1 VVEHLVRRVDASR
14 AGSTVSQTGG
24 AGPASARRICVLSGG
39 PSEEAAASRVSAA
52 DVYEALVAVGSDVLW
67 LDLSEDGRW
76 TLEAGHPDG
85 SPVIRP
91 AGREPHQ
98 SWQKSL
104 VALIDALDVELVF
117 PVIHGEIG
125 EDGQIQRLCESLLL
139 PYVGCAPE
147 ATLTC
152 YDKVAFKRAIS
163 AAGLPV
169 AAYVDVRRDVYEI
182 DSEAV
187 AALVGRHLGYPCI
200 VKPARAGSS
209 LGLARVESGR
219 TLDPAVAAGLR
230 LSEVVMIEQLCAGV
244 DVEIGVLGGASPV
257 VGSPVE
263 IEYEGDLYDFATK
276 YRGDVR
282 QWVPARIPRW
292 LTARLV
298 EAARAAFLATGCRGM
313 ARVDFLVDGSAGSF
327 VVNETNTIPYLP
339 ESSSFASSLRHAAG
353 LSYTTIVARLVQ
365 LASERDN
372 P

>member
-1 VVEHLVRRVDASR
+1 MVEHPVRRFDATR
-14 AGSTVSQTGG
+14 ADSTVSQTGST
-24 AGPASARRICVLSGG
+24 GPASARRICVLSGG

-52 DVYEALVAVGSDVLW
+52 DVYQALVAVGRNVLW
-67 LDLSEDGRW
+67 LDLSADGRW
-76 TLEAGHPDG
+76 TLEAEHLHG
-85 SPVIRP
+85 SPLIRP
-91 AGREPHQ
+91 AGRERPE

-104 VALIDALDVELVF
+104 AALVEALDVELVF

-125 EDGQIQRLCESLLL
+125 EDGQIQRLCESLSL

-152 YDKVAFKRAIS
+152 YDKVAFKRVIS

-169 AAYVDVRRDVYEI
+169 AAYVDIRRDAYEI
-182 DSEAV
+182 DSAAV
-187 AALVGRHLGYPCI
+187 AALVQRHLGYPCI

-209 LGLARVESGR
+209 LGLARVESSR
-219 TLDPAVAAGLR
+219 ALDRAVAAAFR
-230 LSEVVMIEQLCAGV
+230 LSEVVIIERLCPGV

-282 QWVPARIPRW
+282 QRVPARIPRW
-292 LTARLV
+292 LAARLV
-298 EAARAAFLATGCRGM
+298 EAAHVAFLATGCRGM

-327 VVNETNTIPYLP
+327 VVTETNTIPYLP

-353 LSYTTIVARLVQ
+353 LSYTTVVARLVQ
-365 LASERDN
+365 LASERGDA
-372 P
+372 